1 MSIRKP
7 RLELELPAPIGWGG
21 AREGAGRK
29 PVGPEPGISHRRE
42 VRTDARDPVH
52 VTVRVRDHVW
62 NLRSRRCYAVFAVAL
77 RGVRERRD
85 FRVVHFSVQG
95 NHVHA
100 IVEAD
105 DASALARGMK
115 ALLARLGKGLNALM
129 GRCGK
134 VFRDRYHAHV
144 LRTPAEV
151 RRALAYVLGNFAS
164 HAVRR
169 GDALPRAFV
178 DPYSSAVALGPD
190 GERPPVSEPASWLFR
205 TRGLVLREPEAIYEA
220 AA

>member
-1 MSIRKP
+1 
-7 RLELELPAPIGWGG
+7 
-21 AREGAGRK
+21 
-29 PVGPEPGISHRRE
+29 
-42 VRTDARDPVH
+42 
-52 VTVRVRDHVW
+52 
-62 NLRSRRCYAVFAVAL
+62 
-77 RGVRERRD
+77 
-85 FRVVHFSVQG
+85 
-95 NHVHA
+95 
-100 IVEAD
+100 
-105 DASALARGMK
+105 MK

-129 GRCGK
+129 GRRGK
-134 VFRDRYHAHV
+134 VFRDPCHAHV

-178 DPYSSAVALGPD
+178 DPYSSAAALGPD
-190 GERPPVSEPASWLFR
+190 GERPPVSEPASWLLR